1 MSQVS
6 EWTSSCILR
15 EFSLTW
21 AECGVS
27 SVHVGGSETGGGG
40 DSVRARHEEDGRG
53 ELRRAEEEG
62 VRAS

>member
-6 EWTSSCILR
+6 EWTSVSYENFLSR
-15 EFSLTW
+15 GPSV
-21 AECGVS
+21 GVS

-40 DSVRARHEEDGRG
+40 GSVRARHEEDGRG